1 MSNQKKTQIN
11 NHRER
16 TRMFW
21 KTNLALVVSLQEG
34 KLARKAAGRM
44 GFGKMCRMEQGP
56 EEP

>member
-1 MSNQKKTQIN
+1 MSNLKKTQIN

-16 TRMFW
+16 PRMCQ
-21 KTNLALVVSLQEG
+21 KTNLAPVVSLQEG

-44 GFGKMCRMEQGP
+44 GFGEKCRMQQRP